1 VAEYAA
7 VDETVEAAKA
17 ATDPGVAG
25 YVNGV
30 LREAIRQKDN
40 LLAALKDEFIGVRES
55 HPDVLVKRWR
65 QTIGATQTL
74 ALCAWNN
81 TRAEAT
87 IHPLRTRTGPTA
99 FGRMLEEAGI
109 AASPHPARPNDFLIL
124 PHGLRIESAPGYGD
138 GLFTVQ
144 DPSTALAV
152 DLLDP
157 QPGERILDACAAPG
171 GKTALISERLGDSGE
186 IVAMDVHDDRLH
198 RLRENI
204 ERLRLTNVKVV
215 KGNAA
220 TDGIV
225 KASDGK
231 PFDRILLDVPCTNTG
246 VLRRRPDARWR
257 FNLRR
262 LSNHNDIQRL
272 MLTPATECLK
282 SGGRL
287 VYSTCSLE
295 PEENIQ
301 LVQAW
306 LAKRPEWELIESRSL
321 LPPTC
326 KTDGAFAAAIGQ
338 RR

>member
-1 VAEYAA
+1 
-7 VDETVEAAKA
+7 
-17 ATDPGVAG
+17 
-25 YVNGV
+25 V
-30 LREAIRQKDN
+30 LREAIRQRTA
-40 LLAALKDEFIGVRES
+40 LLEELKDEFTGIRES

-65 QTIGATQTL
+65 EAIGTQRTM
-74 ALCAWNN
+74 ALCQWNN
-81 TRAEAT
+81 TRADVT
-87 IHPLRTRTGPTA
+87 VRPMKTRTDMAA
-99 FGRMLEEAGI
+99 FRQLLEKAGI
-109 AASPHPARPNDFLIL
+109 AATPHPARPNEFLIL
-124 PHGLRIESAPGYGD
+124 PHGVRIESVPGYEE

-144 DPSTALAV
+144 DPSTAMAV

-186 IVAMDVHDDRLH
+186 IVSMDLHDDRLQ
-198 RLRENI
+198 RLHENVA
-204 ERLRLTNVKVV
+204 RLRLPNVKVV

-220 TDGIV
+220 TDGIT

-231 PFDRILLDVPCTNTG
+231 PFDRILLDVPCSNTG

-262 LSNHNDIQRL
+262 LANLNDIQRL

-282 SGGRL
+282 SSGRL

-295 PEENIQ
+295 PEENIR

-306 LAKRPEWELIESRSL
+306 LAKRPEWELVSTRSL
-321 LPPTC
+321 IPPSC
-326 KTDGAFAAAIGQ
+326 RADGAFAAVIEK